1 MDEGYTGICEADLD
15 SGISALFIKHLFD
28 KPSIITNHSLDT
40 IHNRVTYMHCFA
52 PTRMFGAGGRPL
64 PYEIERHGES
74 HGMGAVPFVEFPA
87 GETLTTIRISMLK
100 KKIAVR
106 TGRIIGMVKDEKA
119 CRVKVLVES
128 DAKKILENYDW
139 DTFGFHRVSFLG
151 DHRHDIIS
159 AARLAGLEVS
169 EEDG

>member
-1 MDEGYTGICEADLD
+1 MNGG
-15 SGISALFIKHLFD
+15 SAI
-28 KPSIITNHSLDT
+28 
-40 IHNRVTYMHCFA
+40 
-52 PTRMFGAGGRPL
+52 
-64 PYEIERHGES
+64 
-74 HGMGAVPFVEFPA
+74 VEFPL
-87 GETLTTIRISMLK
+87 GETLTTIKISILK

-139 DTFGFHRVSFLG
+139 DTFGFHGVSFLG

-169 EEDG
+169 EEDR

>member
-1 MDEGYTGICEADLD
+1 
-15 SGISALFIKHLFD
+15 
-28 KPSIITNHSLDT
+28 
-40 IHNRVTYMHCFA
+40 
-52 PTRMFGAGGRPL
+52 
-64 PYEIERHGES
+64 
-74 HGMGAVPFVEFPA
+74 MGAVPFVEFPA
-87 GETLTTIRISMLK
+87 GETLTTIKISMLK

-151 DHRHDIIS
+151 DHRSDVIS
-159 AARLAGLEVS
+159 AASLAGLEVC
-169 EEDG
+169 EEDR